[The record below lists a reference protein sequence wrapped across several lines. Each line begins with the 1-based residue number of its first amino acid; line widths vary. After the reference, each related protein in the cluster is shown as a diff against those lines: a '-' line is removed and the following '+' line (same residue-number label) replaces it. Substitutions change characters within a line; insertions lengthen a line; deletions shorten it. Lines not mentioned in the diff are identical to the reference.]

1 MAKKGEATEKEFELI
16 DMPLDRIHP
25 SEDNPRKEFD
35 EKKLQDLADSMAELG
50 LLNEISV
57 RKDDEGFELVD
68 GERRWR
74 SAHLNE
80 WKTIRSKVYGI
91 TPLEALLIRM
101 TVLLSSADV
110 TEREK
115 ENSAYQCYL
124 QGLEAGL
131 WGPNPQTPKDTEFP
145 GIYQMAKMLGVNHGL
160 LFRYLSAA
168 QERLVLK
175 NKSAIQQATTNQLNI
190 TKNLPEDLRE
200 FILEYVIK
208 TEATQKTLTEMTKA
222 LEETSEDLQQTALEY
237 AITTEKPGKVLTA
250 MAKAMKDAPSDL
262 RTVVAEGKIEPARA
276 MRIAELSP
284 EQREKYVKEAI
295 AIKLDED
302 SIERH
307 FEVEITKAIEAEARG
322 VEPPKTSREIQEENS
337 KVEYDNWLRDRY
349 YGIHLDVLAAV
360 KTTNIRKVH
369 DDAKR
374 AQCLGY
380 LQDTIRICDEVLT
393 ESRRYAGRKEVTQYA

>member
-1 MAKKGEATEKEFELI
+1 
-16 DMPLDRIHP
+16 
-25 SEDNPRKEFD
+25 
-35 EKKLQDLADSMAELG
+35 
-50 LLNEISV
+50 
-57 RKDDEGFELVD
+57 
-68 GERRWR
+68 
-74 SAHLNE
+74 
-80 WKTIRSKVYGI
+80 
-91 TPLEALLIRM
+91 
-101 TVLLSSADV
+101 
-110 TEREK
+110 
-115 ENSAYQCYL
+115 
-124 QGLEAGL
+124 
-131 WGPNPQTPKDTEFP
+131 
-145 GIYQMAKMLGVNHGL
+145 MAKMLGVNHGL

-262 RTVVAEGKIEPARA
+262 RQVIAKGEVEPARA

-307 FEVEITKAIEAEARG
+307 FEVEVTNAIEAEARG

-380 LQDTIRICDEVLT
+380 LQDTIRICDEVLN
-393 ESRRYAGRKEVTQYA
+393 ESRRYKGHEEVIEHA